1 MSPTSS
7 WKKASVKSKERAK
20 SVKRTFYESPL
31 KHIQLSSKRWEQIQ
45 TQRRLMHKAKL
56 AVKEKQCFFP
66 SLKDSAFQDSSIIVL
81 SDNES
86 ELDNEEDEN
95 ICRNNAKARKRCLE
109 TQAEEKLTVQYS
121 LHSSKKS
128 LNQGE
133 TILKPRP
140 CKKRK
145 MDATVLLDSSCL
157 VVSDTEDA
165 EITTVEID
173 DEIDNE
179 TDDES
184 IGKETDD
191 ENVGKETDDENIA
204 SSGSVSQGVDDIV
217 VVWSSTRKS
226 SPTKDQP
233 SEKETEHKAK
243 QKETAE
249 RCKEKKPAKRSK
261 EKETVNQDEDVRVFM
276 VDCNPTPQYL
286 NCLSN
291 EDPMTQTSERNIS
304 KMDEKEDSDLP
315 FNKPG
320 LVLPTA
326 HNISKDIVMKRG
338 RSSTYALAHLQRQAL
353 RYPAAIQPS
362 VNSYPPLENATP
374 LGYVTPLEPSERLR
388 EIIIDGNNVAMAH
401 KNHHVFSEEGLLIVI
416 NYFQQRGHSVK
427 VFIPQCRR
435 SISRP
440 LLEKWYNEGIVVFTP
455 SRYIGGRWITSYDD
469 RFILQYATLCGGIV
483 ISSDQYRDLYKE
495 KPEWRNTIMNRLLAP
510 TFVGNIVMFPEDP
523 LGRNGPKLDEFLK
536 Y

>member
-1 MSPTSS
+1 M
-7 WKKASVKSKERAK
+7 R
-20 SVKRTFYESPL
+20 
-31 KHIQLSSKRWEQIQ
+31 
-45 TQRRLMHKAKL
+45 KAKQ
-56 AVKEKQCFFP
+56 AVEGKQCFFP
-66 SLKDSAFQDSSIIVL
+66 SLKDSAFQDYSVIVL

-86 ELDNEEDEN
+86 ESNDEEDEN
-95 ICRNNAKARKRCLE
+95 NCRNNAKARKRCLE

-121 LHSSKKS
+121 LRSSKKS

-133 TILKPRP
+133 TISKPLP
-140 CKKRK
+140 CKRRK
-145 MDATVLLDSSCL
+145 MDATVLLDSSCT

-173 DEIDNE
+173 DEIDN
-179 TDDES
+179 D
-184 IGKETDD
+184 ETDD
-191 ENVGKETDDENIA
+191 ENIGKEPDDESVGKETDDENIA

-217 VVWSSTRKS
+217 VVWSSTRIS
-226 SPTKDQP
+226 SPTKDQS
-233 SEKETEHKAK
+233 SEKETEHTAK
-243 QKETAE
+243 QKETAK
-249 RCKEKKPAKRSK
+249 RCKERKPAKRPT
-261 EKETVNQDEDVRVFM
+261 EKETVNQEEDARVFM

-291 EDPMTQTSERNIS
+291 EDPVTRTFVERNIP
-304 KMDEKEDSDLP
+304 KRDEKEDSDLP

-320 LVLPTA
+320 LVFPTA
-326 HNISKDIVMKRG
+326 RNISKDIVMRKA
-338 RSSTYALAHLQRQAL
+338 RSSTVALTHLQRQAL
-353 RYPAAIQPS
+353 RYATAIQPS
-362 VNSYPPLENATP
+362 VNSYSPLENAPP
-374 LGYVTPLEPSERLR
+374 LGYVTPLEPSGRLR

-435 SISRP
+435 SLGRP

-495 KPEWRNTIMNRLLAP
+495 KPEWRNTIMNRLLTP

-536 Y
+536 H